1 MNNVDFENLTPML
14 KQYLETKNE
23 YKGAIL
29 FFRLGDFYEM
39 FFDDALLASKEL
51 DLTLTQRAA
60 GGMNKAPMCGV
71 PYHVANQYIS
81 RLVEKG
87 YKVAICDQ
95 LEDPKEAEG
104 IVKRG
109 VTRVVT
115 PGTFT
120 DTDFL
125 EKAKNNYLL
134 SIFAKENYMSLA
146 YVDYTTGELFY
157 REDSFLDKNMLTSD
171 ILSTLAKL
179 EPSEF
184 IVNEEF
190 ADKLKSI
197 GHGNFN
203 LYLSNETVDWFKIK
217 DFLNSD
223 FLEDVRSKRLEKSL
237 SLYQLLIYLFKT
249 QKRGLNHINRI
260 NMVNKK
266 AVMGIDESAIRNLEI
281 FESLASGKRKG
292 SLLDSIDFCNNSMG
306 KRALRRFLE
315 EPLQEKAAI
324 EERLDFVEILVH
336 DPLYKDRLRA
346 LLKDIYDIERLSTKI
361 SEKSLNPRDLINLKQ
376 SLLLTEDIRSLLNER
391 QDACIKKLRNYVN
404 LEEIKN
410 LIDRAIVDEPSLN
423 TEERFIKRG
432 YDPEFDEIY
441 EAATRGSD
449 FIIELEEREKQKTGI
464 PKLRVRYNKILG
476 YFIEVTK
483 SYLDQIPND
492 YIRKQ
497 TLVGSERYFT
507 LELKSMESKILAA
520 KGQVLEKQ
528 KEILDFIGS
537 RVLEKLADIQDLARK
552 IARLDALTSLGQL
565 AFLRNYTRPKI
576 NSKNNLIIKDGRH
589 PSVEV
594 MMDEEFIPNDVIFSE
609 NSLIKIITGPNMAG
623 KSTYMRMCA
632 IITIMAHIGS
642 FVPASRADI
651 CIVDKIFTRIGA
663 SDNLGKG
670 ESTFMVEMKEVAKIT
685 REATPKSLLILDEV
699 GRGTST
705 SDGLAIAWA
714 LTEYIDKYLKCKT
727 LFATHYHELADIEKK
742 LSFVENLHLS
752 VKEIDGKLVFLRKI
766 LKGSSDNSYGI
777 EVADLA
783 GVSKILTSRA
793 YEILEQI
800 DNKDVKI
807 QTKQKN
813 FKQES
818 IFEKERLD
826 FIDNIRKINIDDL
839 TPLMGLNLLSK
850 LKEVAD
856 KL

>member
-197 GHGNFN
+197 DHGNFN

-346 LLKDIYDIERLSTKI
+346 ILKDIYDIERLSTKI

-642 FVPASRADI
+642 FVPASKADI

-685 REATPKSLLILDEV
+685 SEATSKSLLILDEV

-727 LFATHYHELADIEKK
+727 LFATHYHELADIEKN
-742 LSFVENLHLS
+742 LPLVENLHLS

-793 YEILEQI
+793 YEILEQL

>member
-346 LLKDIYDIERLSTKI
+346 ILKDIYDIERLSTKI